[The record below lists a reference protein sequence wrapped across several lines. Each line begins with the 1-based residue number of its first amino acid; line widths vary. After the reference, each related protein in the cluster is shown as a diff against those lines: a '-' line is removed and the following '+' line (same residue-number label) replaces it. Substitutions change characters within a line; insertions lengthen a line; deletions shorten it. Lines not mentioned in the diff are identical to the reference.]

1 MKIYVWLSF
10 YDVIN
15 DGQVHIWSSGWRRS
29 RHPLRYKY
37 GPAHHWSPSRTTTKR
52 KFSSFIIFHMH
63 RMIGLIKFQHLIWKK
78 IMIFKCLQ
86 NKEAWD
92 ISPII
97 LNKLAHKS
105 CFFFLQR
112 AAAFACVY
120 APRQS
125 HTRDVR
131 SGRKMRIMQSRALS
145 RYCCHW
151 WPHQCW
157 LKFYWIQWNAAF
169 LIIYILNHS
178 HCMWKVDFT
187 SYCP

>member
-105 CFFFLQR
+105 CFSS
-112 AAAFACVY
+112 Y
-120 APRQS
+120 SAPLL
-125 HTRDVR
+125 
-131 SGRKMRIMQSRALS
+131 SRACMHRANHIRVTCAVGARCES
-145 RYCCHW
+145 CNRARYHATAV
-151 WPHQCW
+151 
-157 LKFYWIQWNAAF
+157 IDG
-169 LIIYILNHS
+169 LINVGLN
-178 HCMWKVDFT
+178 FT
-187 SYCP
+187 GSNEMPPFWSFTY